1 MAYMSSDNPV
11 QGVTLLREV
20 LATDPRNEKVLV
32 QPRYFSRCKAASL
45 IKPCTRFEELVK
57 VNPKNVN
64 GQFYLGVT
72 AARTGAND
80 QARAAF
86 LTAKSLSAD
95 PALAASVEEE
105 LAKLK

>member
-1 MAYMSSDNPV
+1 
-11 QGVTLLREV
+11 
-20 LATDPRNEKVLV
+20 
-32 QPRYFSRCKAASL
+32 
-45 IKPCTRFEELVK
+45 VK

-72 AARTGAND
+72 SARTGAKE

-86 LTAKSLSAD
+86 LAAKSLSAD

>member
-1 MAYMSSDNPV
+1 MASDNPV
-11 QGVTLLREV
+11 KGVTLIREV
-20 LATDPRNEKVLV
+20 LTADPNNERALYDLGILAV
-32 QPRYFSRCKAASL
+32 QSNQYDKAAE
-45 IKPCTRFEELVK
+45 RFKQLVK

-72 AARTGAND
+72 SARTGAKE

-86 LTAKSLSAD
+86 LAAKSLSAD